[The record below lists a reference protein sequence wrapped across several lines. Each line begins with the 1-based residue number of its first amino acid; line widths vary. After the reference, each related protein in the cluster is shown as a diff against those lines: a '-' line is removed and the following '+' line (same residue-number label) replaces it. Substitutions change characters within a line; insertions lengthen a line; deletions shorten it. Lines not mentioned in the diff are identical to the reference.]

1 MNSNPKNSLDF
12 SSAGMEEYA
21 GNTILEVLQE
31 KSADDNSSKYVLIK
45 HDYYSAD
52 SDHGRDMLS
61 CFLDGLCGSSCKTLT
76 VYLVDKG
83 TLLLDNSNPHF
94 EKMKRLSDKA
104 EMIIAENESI
114 IVYGVDVN
122 ENPKIEIHS
131 MRSIAEDLICLPG
144 ILTLE

>member
-1 MNSNPKNSLDF
+1 MNSNPKNSLEF
-12 SSAGMEEYA
+12 AASGMDEYA

-31 KSADDNSSKYVLIK
+31 KSIEDHSSKYVLIK
-45 HDYYSAD
+45 HDYYSTD

-61 CFLDGLCGSSCKTLT
+61 CFLDGLCGSSGKTVT

-83 TLLLDNSNPHF
+83 TLLLERSNPLF
-94 EKMKRLSDKA
+94 EK
-104 EMIIAENESI
+104 ISI
-114 IVYGVDVN
+114 NSFSVVDAFVYGVEID

-131 MRSIAEDLICLPG
+131 MRSIAEDLVCLPG

>member
-31 KSADDNSSKYVLIK
+31 KSAEDNSSKYVLIK
-45 HDYYSAD
+45 HDYYSTD

-61 CFLDGLCGSSCKTLT
+61 CFLDGLCGSSSKTVT

-83 TLLLDNSNPHF
+83 TLLLERSNPLF
-94 EKMKRLSDKA
+94 EKMKCLTDKA
-104 EMIIAENESI
+104 ETVIAENESL
-114 IVYGVDVN
+114 IVYGVEID

-131 MRSIAEDLICLPG
+131 MRSIAEDLVCLPG